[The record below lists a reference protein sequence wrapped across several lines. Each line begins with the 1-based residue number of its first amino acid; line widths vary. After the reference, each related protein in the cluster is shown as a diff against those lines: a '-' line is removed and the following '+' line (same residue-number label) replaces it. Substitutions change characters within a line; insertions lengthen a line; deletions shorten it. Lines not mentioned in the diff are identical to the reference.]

1 MSWQV
6 GAEGAPGT
14 QQTLSASEAGTGD
27 TAEDTLAS
35 PKGLSQPNAQETMLS
50 RKGVFS
56 F

>member
-1 MSWQV
+1 M
-6 GAEGAPGT
+6 PGT
-14 QQTLSASEAGTGD
+14 QQMLSATEAGTRD

-35 PKGLSQPNAQETMLS
+35 PEGLSQPIARETMLS